1 MTELVYLRLSI
12 LEISKA
18 SMNEIW
24 YDYINSKY
32 QNNAKLGYMDTD
44 SFVIYIE
51 PEDF

>member
-44 SFVIYIE
+44 SFIYIE

>member
-18 SMNEIW
+18 LMNEIW

-32 QNNAKLGYMDTD
+32 QNNAKLGCMDTD
-44 SFVIYIE
+44 SFIYIE